1 MSKHLHHSM
10 DELKKNVLMLGSLVE
25 ESIESGAKALR
36 DQDARLGAM
45 VAADDDAIDDME
57 LLIEDE
63 CLKLLALYQPVA
75 EDLRFL
81 CAVMKINNDL
91 ERLGDLAAS
100 MARRGGRIGQLLPP
114 ELVEQFDTMA
124 REVIRML
131 RNVLQAFVERDPGAA
146 RLVVKYDDT
155 VDGLHR
161 NMIERV
167 IAFMKLNP
175 VHVEAGVHL
184 VWVSRNLERI
194 ADHITNIAED
204 VVYMVEGETIRH
216 RLRGPRSDNPP
227 RPPQS
232 KVLTLKSPER

>member
-10 DELKKNVLMLGSLVE
+10 DELKKSVLTLGGLVE
-25 ESIESGAKALR
+25 ESIELGAKALLN
-36 DQDARLGAM
+36 QDARLGAV
-45 VAADDDAIDDME
+45 VAADDDAIDKME
-57 LLIEDE
+57 LKIEDD

-100 MARRGGRIGQLLPP
+100 MARRGGRIGEMLPP
-114 ELVEQFDTMA
+114 DLGESFDTMA

-131 RNVLQAFVERDPGAA
+131 RNVLQAFVERDPAAA
-146 RLVVKYDDT
+146 RQVVKYDDT

-161 NMIERV
+161 NLIDRI
-167 IAFMKLNP
+167 IAYMKQP
-175 VHVEAGVHL
+175 PGHVETGVHL

-204 VVYMVEGETIRH
+204 IVYMVEGETIRH
-216 RLRGPRSDNPP
+216 QLRGPRGDGTPDTSK
-227 RPPQS
+227 

>member
-1 MSKHLHHSM
+1 MSKHLHHSIG
-10 DELKKNVLMLGSLVE
+10 ELKKNVLMLGSLVE

-36 DQDARLGAM
+36 EQDARLGAM

-75 EDLRFL
+75 EDLRFV

-100 MARRGGRIGQLLPP
+100 MARRGGRIGQLLPV

-124 REVIRML
+124 REVIHML
-131 RNVLQAFVERDPGAA
+131 RNVLQAFVERDPAAA

-155 VDGLHR
+155 VDSLHR
-161 NMIERV
+161 NMIEKV
-167 IAFMKLNP
+167 IAFMKVNP
-175 VHVEAGVHL
+175 AHVEAGVHL

-216 RLRGPRSDNPP
+216 RLREPRTDGSPSEYSP
-227 RPPQS
+227 
-232 KVLTLKSPER
+232 KVLTLKAPKP

>member
-1 MSKHLHHSM
+1 M
-10 DELKKNVLMLGSLVE
+10 DELKKSVLTLGGLVE
-25 ESIESGAKALR
+25 ESIELGAKALR
-36 DQDARLGAM
+36 EQDAHLGAV

-57 LLIEDE
+57 LQIENE

-131 RNVLQAFVERDPGAA
+131 RNVLRAFVERDPTAA

-161 NMIERV
+161 AMLERV
-167 IAFMKLNP
+167 IAYMKLNP
-175 VHVEAGVHL
+175 AHVEAGVHL

-194 ADHITNIAED
+194 ADHITNIGED
-204 VVYMVEGETIRH
+204 IVYMVEGETIRH
-216 RLRGPRSDNPP
+216 QLRGPRSETPANPANN
-227 RPPQS
+227 
-232 KVLTLKSPER
+232 VLTLKSPES

>member
-10 DELKKNVLMLGSLVE
+10 AELKKLVLTLGGLVE
-25 ESIESGAKALR
+25 ESIEKGAKALR
-36 DQDARLGAM
+36 EQDASLGAT
-45 VAADDDAIDDME
+45 VAANDDAIDQME
-57 LLIEDE
+57 LRVEDE

-100 MARRGGRIGQLLPP
+100 MARRGGRIGQAVPT
-114 ELVEQFDTMA
+114 ELVEQFDRMA
-124 REVIRML
+124 RDVIRML
-131 RNVLQAFVERDPGAA
+131 RNVLGAFVERDTAAA
-146 RLVVKYDDT
+146 RVVVQDD
-155 VDGLHR
+155 DAIDNLHR
-161 NMIERV
+161 SMMEKV
-167 IAFMKLNP
+167 VAFMKQNP
-175 VHVEAGVHL
+175 SNVEAGVHL

-204 VVYMVEGETIRH
+204 IVYMVEGASIRH
-216 RLRGPRSDNPP
+216 QLRGPRAEPP
-227 RPPQS
+227 GLSPRS

>member
-10 DELKKNVLMLGSLVE
+10 GELKKSVLTLGGLVE
-25 ESIESGAKALR
+25 ESIELGSRALR
-36 DQDARLGAM
+36 DQDARLGAV
-45 VAADDDAIDDME
+45 VAADDDAIDKME
-57 LLIEDE
+57 LKIEDD

-100 MARRGGRIGQLLPP
+100 MARRGGRIGQMLPP
-114 ELVEQFDTMA
+114 DLSESFDTMA

-131 RNVLQAFVERDPGAA
+131 RNVLQAFVERDPAAA
-146 RLVVKYDDT
+146 RLVVKYDDM

-161 NMIERV
+161 NLIDRI
-167 IAFMKLNP
+167 IAYMKQLP
-175 VHVEAGVHL
+175 AHVEPGVHL

-204 VVYMVEGETIRH
+204 IVYMVEGETIRH
-216 RLRGPRSDNPP
+216 QLRGPRADAPIDPN
-227 RPPQS
+227 RN
-232 KVLTLKSPER
+232 VLTLKSPER